1 MKLRLVFL
9 ALYMVYLVNVPCVLQ
24 KNVNSA
30 VGFYSVVQIPV
41 NLFQLMF
48 LNCLVMFFK
57 SSIFFDPCIIKTKM
71 ILVLSF
77 LKREVCFYLSRELK
91 LLTLSLGRVTDR
103 FLKIH
108 FYWSIVALQCC
119 VSFCCTIKWVSHTYP
134 YISSSLDF
142 LLI

>member
-1 MKLRLVFL
+1 MFL

>member
-1 MKLRLVFL
+1 MFL

-24 KNVNSA
+24 KNVNFA
-30 VGFYSVVQIPV
+30 VGFYSVIQIPV

-91 LLTLSLGRVTDR
+91 LLTLSLGRLTHR

-108 FYWSIVALQCC
+108 LYWSIVALQCC

>member
-119 VSFCCTIKWVSHTYP
+119 VSFCCTIK
-134 YISSSLDF
+134 
-142 LLI
+142 